1 MMRAPI
7 LLLLS
12 PFVCLGVVALTSL
25 IIFLAMWRGKQAV
38 LQRLADAANAAAN
51 GKESPAAD
59 SRWTHTS
66 LSDIRQTDSTIETSP
81 CPACGGE
88 NFVSAGAC
96 AYCGR
101 KL

>member
-1 MMRAPI
+1 MMQAPL

-12 PFVCLGVVALTSL
+12 PFVCLGIVALTSL
-25 IIFLAMWRGKQAV
+25 IIFLVMWRGKQAV
-38 LQRLADAANAAAN
+38 LQNLADTANAAAN
-51 GKESPAAD
+51 VEESPAAD
-59 SRWTHTS
+59 SRWAHTS
-66 LSDIRQTDSTIETSP
+66 PADNSQTDGTIETSA

-88 NFVSAGAC
+88 NYVSAGAC

>member
-1 MMRAPI
+1 MMRAPM

-12 PFVCLGVVALTSL
+12 PFVCLGVVALISL
-25 IIFLAMWRGKQAV
+25 IIFLVMWRGKQAV
-38 LQRLADAANAAAN
+38 LQRMADAANAAAN

-59 SRWTHTS
+59 SRWALTS
-66 LSDIRQTDSTIETSP
+66 PANNSQTDGTIETSP

-88 NFVSAGAC
+88 NLVSADAC